1 MKFQIDCH
9 TDRKMRWQIMPGEV
23 INEVLDRVANGAGE
37 VRTIDEERNGQK
49 EQVLMHGAMALI

>member
-1 MKFQIDCH
+1 
-9 TDRKMRWQIMPGEV
+9 MPGEV